1 MSLTGQT
8 RIGDVVA
15 TDFRAAAVFQQFGID
30 FCCGGKRSIAE
41 ACDAKQLNQ
50 HEVLGALERACA
62 KPEMSPRFAD
72 WEPDALA
79 TFIVR
84 THHGYVK
91 DALPALLAYTQKL
104 AAVHGERHP
113 ELREVAE
120 LTKQVA
126 AEMTT
131 HMAKEEQVLFPYI
144 IAIAQAARS
153 AAPLPQAPF
162 GPIDNP
168 IRMMEAEHESAGS
181 AMARIRHLTG
191 NYTPPADGCTTYRVG
206 LQALEAFESDLHAHV
221 HLENNIL
228 FPRARA
234 LAAAPVV
241 SRAC

>member
-15 TDFRAAAVFQQFGID
+15 TDFRAAAVFQRFGID
-30 FCCGGKRSIAE
+30 FCCGGKKSIAE
-41 ACDAKQLNQ
+41 ACKARQLRP
-50 HEVLGALERACA
+50 EAVMDALERACA
-62 KPEMSPRFAD
+62 KPDLSSRFTD

-79 TFIVR
+79 AFIVR
-84 THHGYVK
+84 THHGYVR
-91 DALPALLAYTQKL
+91 DALPALVAYTGKL

-120 LTKQVA
+120 LTKEVA
-126 AEMTT
+126 AEMTS
-131 HMAKEEQVLFPYI
+131 HMEKEEQVLFPYI
-144 IAIAQAARS
+144 VAIAHASRTG
-153 AAPLPQAPF
+153 APVPQAPF
-162 GPIDNP
+162 GSIDNP
-168 IRMMEAEHESAGS
+168 IRMMEDEHESAGS

-191 NYTPPADGCTTYRVG
+191 NYTPPADGCTTYRVC

-234 LAAAPVV
+234 MAAAPAA
-241 SRAC
+241 S